1 MNLTDGATLMTA
13 PIKRAKNRFS
23 PKIKCFRVTQS
34 DAYGEF
40 QQTMVE
46 THRLYRYWMRNVM
59 EITFKGKFDQ

>member
-13 PIKRAKNRFS
+13 TIKRAKNRFS

-46 THRLYRYWMRNVM
+46 THRLYRY
-59 EITFKGKFDQ
+59 